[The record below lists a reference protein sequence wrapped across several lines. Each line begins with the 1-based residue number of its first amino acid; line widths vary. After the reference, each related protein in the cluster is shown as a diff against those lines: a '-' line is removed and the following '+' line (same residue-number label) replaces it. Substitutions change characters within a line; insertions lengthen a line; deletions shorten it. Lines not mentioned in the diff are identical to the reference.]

1 MADTCNDKLSKGF
14 VKKCA
19 HKPKQG
25 IKRKWYFN
33 IDDIDKTATQLAN
46 RGTKVTALVLNA
58 GAKVYAAE
66 GNNKTS
72 KANHALVVGD
82 HVNGYIHTDN
92 FTVLY
97 RGEEERERIQELVD
111 GGKVGVIVEK
121 VDTGAQGELS
131 YEILGLESGMAITE
145 DNWSSSENGG
155 ATLLTVAT
163 MEGEEEG
170 TGAKL
175 WIDTDL
181 ATTVAWIAANEY
193 AAVE

>member
-19 HKPKQG
+19 HKPKTG
-25 IKRKWYFN
+25 IRRKWYGN
-33 IDDIDKTATQLAN
+33 IDDIDRVATQITA
-46 RGTKVTALVLNA
+46 RGTKVTALVLKV

-72 KANHALVVGD
+72 RANHALTVGD
-82 HVNGYIHTDN
+82 YVNGYIHTDN

-97 RGEEERERIQELVD
+97 RGEAERERIQELVD
-111 GGKVGVIVEK
+111 GGKVFTIIER
-121 VDTGAQGELS
+121 VDTGTAGELS
-131 YEILGLESGMAITE
+131 YEILGLESGMVITE
-145 DNWSSSENGG
+145 DNWNSSENGG

-163 MEGEEEG
+163 MEGEEES

-175 WIDTDL
+175 WIETDL
-181 ATTVAWIAANEY
+181 ATTVTWLETNEY
-193 AAVE
+193 TEV